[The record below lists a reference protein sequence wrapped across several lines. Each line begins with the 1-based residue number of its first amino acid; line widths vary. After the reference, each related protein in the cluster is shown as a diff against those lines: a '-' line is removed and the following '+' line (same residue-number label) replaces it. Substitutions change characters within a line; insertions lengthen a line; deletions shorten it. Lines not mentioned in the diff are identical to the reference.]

1 MVCILGLLLVL
12 FRQTERWL
20 HQHIFKVG
28 WLLTNSFQTTTIL
41 YYILFL
47 PGILLHE
54 LSLWLAAGILNV
66 RAERAIAFPAEQ
78 EIGELRLNFIRIS
91 SQSGAI
97 RYSLAKLAPV
107 IAGLVCLWMIAARIF
122 SWQDAAAIAAS
133 GSIDDLARALSRV
146 TGTADF
152 WLWFYLA
159 FTVANT
165 MFPALQWKLNAVQKT
180 AVAATTGALMM
191 VAWWVGGSFG
201 ASITLGIE
209 SLAGSLALVMLQMIL
224 INAAAVL
231 ILGALEALI
240 ERVTGKSATFAAGK
254 MIAMSRREAQERKAM
269 QGRERRASRHEQRG
283 TASDLVVRSVYDL
296 RLPIPGPPGRE
307 PVSRSAV
314 AIVNLNETQID
325 QVPCDEPWSKPT
337 SLPSQASARRERQ
350 PHDRRVSAAI
360 DSASA
365 VAADQSSKP
374 IKARQQANALP
385 DTPEAADGE
394 NAPFSR
400 PFANAGSSKGVDDAS
415 VDETGESATDNYF
428 PRPFAMKSRAE
439 REPEASDASRIFPP
453 ANISGQDEDKA
464 PASQGRGFIRRTKP
478 APKPSRRSARKP
490 PRPSDS
496 EFTFEPLDDRDVY
509 TDGEDD
515 EDAAPL
521 SS

>member
-1 MVCILGLLLVL
+1 M

-28 WLLTNSFQTTTIL
+28 WLLTNNFQTTTIL

-78 EIGELRLNFIRIS
+78 EIGELQLNFIRIS
-91 SQSGAI
+91 PQSGAI
-97 RYSLAKLAPV
+97 RYSLAKLAP
-107 IAGLVCLWMIAARIF
+107 ILAGLVCLWMIAARIF

-133 GSIDDLARALSRV
+133 GSIDALALALSRV
-146 TGTADF
+146 TKTADF

-165 MFPALQWKLNAVQKT
+165 MFPALPWKLSAVQKT
-180 AVAATTGALMM
+180 ALAATTGALTM
-191 VAWWVGGSFG
+191 VAWVIGGG
-201 ASITLGIE
+201 LEASITQGIE
-209 SLAGSLALVMLQMIL
+209 SLAGSLALVMLQMML
-224 INAAAVL
+224 INAAAALV
-231 ILGALEALI
+231 LGALETMI
-240 ERVTGKSATFAAGK
+240 ERVTGKSATFTAGK

-269 QGRERRASRHEQRG
+269 QGRERRASRQEQQG
-283 TASDLVVRSVYDL
+283 KASNVVIRSAYDL
-296 RLPIPGPPGRE
+296 KLPIPGPPGRE

-314 AIVNLNETQID
+314 AVVNLTETQSD
-325 QVPCDEPWSKPT
+325 RMPRDDSSSKPT
-337 SLPSQASARRERQ
+337 SLPSRATAQLERPSPARRA
-350 PHDRRVSAAI
+350 SAAI
-360 DSASA
+360 DSASPA
-365 VAADQSSKP
+365 PVNRSSQP
-374 IKARQQANALP
+374 NEARQQANSIGE
-385 DTPEAADGE
+385 TQEAADGE

-400 PFANAGSSKGVDDAS
+400 PFANAGSSEDDDAAIVDDG
-415 VDETGESATDNYF
+415 GESASDNYF

-439 REPEASDASRIFPP
+439 SESETSDASPDVPP
-453 ANISGQDEDKA
+453 AKMINDEEESA
-464 PASQGRGFIRRTKP
+464 AATQRRGFVVKTKP

-496 EFTFEPLDDRDVY
+496 EFTYEPLDEGDVY
-509 TDGEDD
+509 PDDEDD
-515 EDAAPL
+515 EVAAAP